1 MLDWRS
7 SAISEKLNDRDRKSF
22 RCDSRQ
28 LVISGDIEDFRYGT
42 PGRIRPRSPGFLPD
56 L

>member
-7 SAISEKLNDRDRKSF
+7 SAISEKLNDRRSF

-28 LVISGDIEDFRYGT
+28 LVIPGDTEDFRYGT
-42 PGRIRPRSPGFLPD
+42 PGRIRPRPPGFLPD